1 MSDSFFIDSNNRKV
15 ISSIYTPTLFNV
27 HVEDTGSISAQKFH
41 ISVDKLNSSDLLV
54 RRFKYLF
61 ETLQIPNNAKTNQI

>member
-1 MSDSFFIDSNNRKV
+1 MSDSFFINSNNRKV

-27 HVEDTGSISAQKFH
+27 HVEDTVSISAQKFH
-41 ISVDKLNSSDLLV
+41 ISIDKLNSSDLLV